1 MRINMETTVPHFL
14 FLKLERRQGV
24 RVLKLANAG
33 KENPEDRIS

>member
-1 MRINMETTVPHFL
+1 METTVAHFL
-14 FLKLERRQGV
+14 FLRLKRKQGV